1 MKKYSFVI
9 WILALALLLGGGYY
23 IVNIL
28 GGQDTDTPLVT
39 ENETPQDGPAQTPTE
54 PTETPA
60 QGEEETS
67 TPVETQIAGEVEED
81 YISQLRIDE
90 PFQTDFIVFNDEGE
104 EVSISDYRGKT
115 VILNFWASW
124 CPPCIEEMPEFEAL
138 HKKLNEEETVILAVN
153 VTDGQRETKK
163 TANRFLEEEDID
175 LNILYD
181 EELNGAT
188 EFGIL
193 VIPQTYVIDKEGF
206 VQFGLMGMT
215 DETVLTAMLE
225 RMK

>member
-9 WILALALLLGGGYY
+9 WILALALLIGGGYY
-23 IVNIL
+23 IVNVL
-28 GGQDTDTPLVT
+28 GEKEADSPIATNNEPPENTNEEAPVDTPL
-39 ENETPQDGPAQTPTE
+39 ETPTESSPQTPTVD
-54 PTETPA
+54 
-60 QGEEETS
+60 EED
-67 TPVETQIAGEVEED
+67 D
-81 YISQLRIDE
+81 YISSLKIEE
-90 PFQTDFIVFNDEGE
+90 PFQTDFIVFNDAGE
-104 EVSISDYRGKT
+104 EVSISDYQGKT

-124 CPPCIEEMPEFEAL
+124 CPPCIDEMPEFEAL
-138 HKKLNEEETVILAVN
+138 HKKLDPEETVILALN

-163 TANRFLEEEDID
+163 TANKFLETENID
-175 LNILYD
+175 LNVLYD

-188 EFGIL
+188 EFGIS

-215 DETVLTAMLE
+215 DEVVLNAMLE